1 VGKSTATV
9 ERKPAG
15 AFAPASARQLPV
27 QLRVVA
33 LDGAARKQTDD
44 SQEVICNAQR
54 MQTFCVQLHLA
65 AIGCGY
71 KMDSLLKEY
80 LCEPG
85 WCVPIRT
92 VRSRRGGPPQGRPL
106 RHVLRERAFVEL
118 ALQIGPGAKG
128 AVDDGTALRLQQW
141 ALRLPGFI
149 HEDDKK
155 AILFKVTPCA
165 ADTNMSAAVVP
176 RLRQTDVRHSLLR
189 SSTSLSPQ
197 DHAIHLA
204 A

>member
-1 VGKSTATV
+1 MRTWLVRPNPDGTFETWWAAA
-9 ERKPAG
+9 RKAIEACPAG
-15 AFAPASARQLPV
+15 A
-27 QLRVVA
+27 
-33 LDGAARKQTDD
+33 
-44 SQEVICNAQR
+44 
-54 MQTFCVQLHLA
+54 
-65 AIGCGY
+65 
-71 KMDSLLKEY
+71 
-80 LCEPG
+80 
-85 WCVPIRT
+85 
-92 VRSRRGGPPQGRPL
+92 
-106 RHVLRERAFVEL
+106 RAFVEL